1 MLERLLF
8 LQKNLGLC
16 RKNGSICVGLYTY
29 KHLQMQLCISFICLR
44 AWLGWRATLFD
55 SLGVALVA
63 ASWDTTELITVNSDN
78 CSQTYSTR
86 DHLGEGRID
95 FQMLSST

>member
-1 MLERLLF
+1 MANVILNFPKRYIEVKMEVF
-8 LQKNLGLC
+8 VLGSLPVY
-16 RKNGSICVGLYTY
+16 II
-29 KHLQMQLCISFICLR
+29 HLQMQLCISYICLR

-86 DHLGEGRID
+86 DHSGEGRFD
-95 FQMLSST
+95 F